1 MRAAATVLAI
11 GLVLFALGSEL
22 LVRQAIRGDN
32 AYEDYRARFR
42 TTAASAIAIGD
53 SRTAANIDG
62 GSGLENLG
70 NPADDL
76 AIVIAKL
83 EARHRLRPLTRVVLQ
98 ADPHQFAAYRL
109 FKDSE
114 GKLEDLLGTPPP
126 LAFLR
131 PHYRQYLFA
140 YWRIALADPRRFLGA
155 PPTGQPAAETP
166 PLRPGT
172 PAWDEL
178 AASRVQF
185 HVPLAGTDSQ
195 PVMRRYREVVAAL
208 KRDGVA
214 VCLVTHPVS
223 AAYRAAAARY
233 PSFAAAR
240 AAYDR
245 VARDLGVARADL
257 WDAVDDAAFGDTD
270 HLAPRA
276 AAGYT
281 REVLARCFG
290 A

>member
-1 MRAAATVLAI
+1 MRAAAAVLAI
-11 GLVLFALGSEL
+11 GLALFALGSEL
-22 LVRQAIRGDN
+22 LVRQAVRGEN
-32 AYEDYRARFR
+32 AYEAYRARFR
-42 TTAASAIAIGD
+42 AAAARDIAIGD

-62 GSGLENLG
+62 ASGIENLG

-76 AIVIAKL
+76 ATVLAKL
-83 EARHRLRPLTRVVLQ
+83 EARHRLKPLARVVLQ

-109 FKDSE
+109 FKDGD
-114 GKLEDLLGTPPP
+114 GKLEDLLGAPPP

-140 YWRIALADPRRFLGA
+140 YWRIALADPRRFLDA
-155 PPTGQPAAETP
+155 PPPEPPAAAP
-166 PLRPGT
+166 PPPRPDT
-172 PAWDEL
+172 PAWNEL

-185 HVPLAGTDSQ
+185 HVPLAGADAQ

-208 KRDGVA
+208 GRDGVA

-223 AAYRAAAARY
+223 SAYRSAAARY
-233 PSFAAAR
+233 PSFDAAR

-245 VARDLGVARADL
+245 VAHDLGVARADL
-257 WDAVDDAAFGDTD
+257 WDALDDTAFGDTD
-270 HLAPRA
+270 HLAAHA

-281 REVLARCFG
+281 RTLLARCFG
-290 A
+290 G